1 MNSVCKIARESAGD
15 TTKHKETK
23 RDEMACLAGIYAT
36 HREKAGTIQRNITPL
51 PHLSYLLVVYS
62 LYEAGGPSRVEEGRR
77 GWQRGRERCGGLA
90 QRTLK
95 PEWDADVVTVGVR
108 WLIFSC
114 FPLLF
119 PFFFLLP
126 LLLPSF
132 FFFFFFYIKEK
143 NSLSIFAPPS
153 FRPFSSGSAV

>member
-1 MNSVCKIARESAGD
+1 M
-15 TTKHKETK
+15 TKHKETK

-51 PHLSYLLVVYS
+51 LSYLLVVYS

-108 WLIFSC
+108 WLIFSLV
-114 FPLLF
+114 FLFYF
-119 PFFFLLP
+119 PFFSLS
-126 LLLPSF
+126 LLLPFSF
-132 FFFFFFYIKEK
+132 FFFPFYIKE
-143 NSLSIFAPPS
+143 NSLSIFASPS
-153 FRPFSSGSAV
+153 FWPFSSGSAA

>member
-1 MNSVCKIARESAGD
+1 M
-15 TTKHKETK
+15 TKHKETK

-51 PHLSYLLVVYS
+51 LSYLLVVYS
-62 LYEAGGPSRVEEGRR
+62 LYEAGGPSRVEKGRR

-119 PFFFLLP
+119 PFFSPSLSS
-126 LLLPSF
+126 PSF
-132 FFFFFFYIKEK
+132 LFFFFFYIKE
-143 NSLSIFAPPS
+143 NSLSIFASPS
-153 FRPFSSGSAV
+153 FWPFSSGSAV